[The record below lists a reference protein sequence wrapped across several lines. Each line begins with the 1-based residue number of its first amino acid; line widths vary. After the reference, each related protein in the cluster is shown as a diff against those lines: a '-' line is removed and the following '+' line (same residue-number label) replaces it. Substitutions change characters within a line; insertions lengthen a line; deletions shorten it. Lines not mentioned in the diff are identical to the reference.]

1 MFQVAREKSCRSE
14 LIIEI
19 RFRCKPTEK
28 IRPNRVKVISN
39 RKTIEPHFIHC
50 TVLFSMKF
58 LEQTAHEVVL
68 HNLHKFC
75 ANGIHSFSMDA

>member
-28 IRPNRVKVISN
+28 KTRLNRVKVISN
-39 RKTIEPHFIHC
+39 RKTIEPHFIRC
-50 TVLFSMKF
+50 TVFFPMKF
-58 LEQTAHEVVL
+58 LEQTAHGG
-68 HNLHKFC
+68 
-75 ANGIHSFSMDA
+75 AT